1 MLPRLLRR
9 RRRPAP
15 APPEVAEA
23 VSRKVS
29 AAVDS
34 CEGSRRLGHPFLRQA
49 RGAGGFL
56 TLIGLWG
63 GFVAQVAVA
72 REAAD
77 VVVKEVSPPLRGAKP
92 STLAEAVEVPDE
104 AVGEAADVA
113 ANDESLL
120 LSKEV
125 KASTTPSAVVA
136 ADEAVTDASP
146 VEELRCV

>member
-1 MLPRLLRR
+1 
-9 RRRPAP
+9 
-15 APPEVAEA
+15 
-23 VSRKVS
+23 
-29 AAVDS
+29 
-34 CEGSRRLGHPFLRQA
+34 
-49 RGAGGFL
+49 
-56 TLIGLWG
+56 
-63 GFVAQVAVA
+63 VA

-104 AVGEAADVA
+104 VVAEAADVA
-113 ANDESLL
+113 ANDASL

-125 KASTTPSAVVA
+125 KASTTPSAVAA

>member
-23 VSRKVS
+23 VSREVS

-34 CEGSRRLGHPFLRQA
+34 CEGSHGLGHPFLFLRQA

-63 GFVAQVAVA
+63 FVAQVAVA
-72 REAAD
+72 RETAD
-77 VVVKEVSPPLRGAKP
+77 VVVKEVSLPLRGANP

-104 AVGEAADVA
+104 IVAEAADVA
-113 ANDESLL
+113 ANDASL

-125 KASTTPSAVVA
+125 KTSTTPSAVAA

>member
-1 MLPRLLRR
+1 LLPRLLRR

-23 VSRKVS
+23 VSREFS

-34 CEGSRRLGHPFLRQA
+34 CEGSHGLGHPFLFLRQA

-56 TLIGLWG
+56 TLIGLW

-77 VVVKEVSPPLRGAKP
+77 VVVKEVSLPLRGAKP

-104 AVGEAADVA
+104 AVAVA
-113 ANDESLL
+113 AKEASLP
-120 LSKEV
+120 SHEM
-125 KASTTPSAVVA
+125 KASTPPSAVAA
-136 ADEAVTDASP
+136 ADEAVTNASP